1 MGDPTRP
8 IPAGRYILRLDLLD
22 PTGLPLTEGTD
33 LGLIPVTVPERQFTV
48 SSISR
53 PMGLRLGEMA
63 TLLGYDLGTTALQAG
78 ETLTLTLYWRSDRPT
93 EQSYTVSVHLV
104 GPDGRIY
111 AQRDLP
117 PVGGVR
123 PTTG

>member
-53 PMGLRLGEMA
+53 PMGLRLGETA
-63 TLLGYDLGTTALQAG
+63 TLLGYDLGTTALRAG